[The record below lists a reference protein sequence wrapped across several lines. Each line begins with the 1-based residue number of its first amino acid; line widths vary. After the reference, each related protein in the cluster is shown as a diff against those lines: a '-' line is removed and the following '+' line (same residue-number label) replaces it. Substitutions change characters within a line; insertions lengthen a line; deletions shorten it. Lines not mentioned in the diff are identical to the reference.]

1 MQKVNGGALQGEVT
15 YSTVMPSAGPRGSR
29 GSFSRPAIAL
39 LLTVVVALAIVR
51 GWQPLHLHHG
61 DSPGIYN
68 EEHVLAALDS
78 ATGDVPLTAH
88 GSGVAL
94 DLARTPAHLAGST
107 RPDASLTR
115 LADSRAPPLV

>member
-78 ATGDVPLTAH
+78 ATGDVPLTAA
-88 GSGVAL
+88 AL
-94 DLARTPAHLAGST
+94 ASRSTSLGRRRTSPGARGLM
-107 RPDASLTR
+107 RP
-115 LADSRAPPLV
+115 